1 MQVKLSSL
9 FFYQTDTNMRMI
21 DCIFESCPGFWSI
34 GLNLLKMHQFAIV
47 VTNNTDE
54 SINWASQDT
63 LEEICKRPLDHV
75 INEQL
80 NNLSLPFSWSLSEP
94 SLFSSAG
101 EYQKLLETCR
111 DAGTVIHA
119 LTGKGLSIND
129 VRRFLTLS
137 PLASDFYLLMSNFW
151 GLFQTPILPLKSD
164 INHN

>member
-1 MQVKLSSL
+1 MG
-9 FFYQTDTNMRMI
+9 T
-21 DCIFESCPGFWSI
+21 SI

-119 LTGKGLSIND
+119 LTGKGPSIND
-129 VRRFLTLS
+129 VSSEGEGGGPPTKPIYYISPFSNLS
-137 PLASDFYLLMSNFW
+137 RQGPLCV
-151 GLFQTPILPLKSD
+151 
-164 INHN
+164 

>member
-1 MQVKLSSL
+1 MG
-9 FFYQTDTNMRMI
+9 T
-21 DCIFESCPGFWSI
+21 SI
-34 GLNLLKMHQFAIV
+34 GLNLLKMHQFAVV

-119 LTGKGLSIND
+119 LTGKGSSIND
-129 VRRFLTLS
+129 VRRFF
-137 PLASDFYLLMSNFW
+137 D
-151 GLFQTPILPLKSD
+151 PIPP
-164 INHN
+164 

>member
-1 MQVKLSSL
+1 MHFQMLPSVLKIGTSV
-9 FFYQTDTNMRMI
+9 
-21 DCIFESCPGFWSI
+21 
-34 GLNLLKMHQFAIV
+34 GLNLLKMHQFAVV

-54 SINWASQDT
+54 SINWASQDR
-63 LEEICKRPLDHV
+63 LEEICKRQLDHV

-119 LTGKGLSIND
+119 LTGKANLLYLYKLLK
-129 VRRFLTLS
+129 RFIS
-137 PLASDFYLLMSNFW
+137 CYICSGRLLC
-151 GLFQTPILPLKSD
+151 L
-164 INHN
+164 

>member
-1 MQVKLSSL
+1 MG
-9 FFYQTDTNMRMI
+9 T
-21 DCIFESCPGFWSI
+21 SI

-63 LEEICKRPLDHV
+63 LEEICKRQLDHV

-119 LTGKGLSIND
+119 LTGKAESYIIFDTCLYKLLKRFMSCYICSGL
-129 VRRFLTLS
+129 
-137 PLASDFYLLMSNFW
+137 
-151 GLFQTPILPLKSD
+151 
-164 INHN
+164 

>member
-1 MQVKLSSL
+1 MHFRKLSSV
-9 FFYQTDTNMRMI
+9 
-21 DCIFESCPGFWSI
+21 FEMGTSI

-119 LTGKGLSIND
+119 LTGKANL
-129 VRRFLTLS
+129 
-137 PLASDFYLLMSNFW
+137 
-151 GLFQTPILPLKSD
+151 
-164 INHN
+164 

>member
-1 MQVKLSSL
+1 MG
-9 FFYQTDTNMRMI
+9 T
-21 DCIFESCPGFWSI
+21 SI
-34 GLNLLKMHQFAIV
+34 GLNLLKMHQFDVV

-63 LEEICKRPLDHV
+63 LEEICKRQLDHV

-119 LTGKGLSIND
+119 LTGKGSSIND
-129 VRRFLTLS
+129 VRRFLTIFDPPS
-137 PLASDFYLLMSNFW
+137 PQNVRFLPSNVRFFGVISDPP
-151 GLFQTPILPLKSD
+151 TPPKIG
-164 INHN
+164 HH

>member
-1 MQVKLSSL
+1 MHLRKLSSVL
-9 FFYQTDTNMRMI
+9 KMGT
-21 DCIFESCPGFWSI
+21 SI
-34 GLNLLKMHQFAIV
+34 GLNLLKMHQFAVV

-119 LTGKGLSIND
+119 LTGKANLRYLYKLLKWFMSCYFCSGL
-129 VRRFLTLS
+129 
-137 PLASDFYLLMSNFW
+137 LLCPKTVSQRQN
-151 GLFQTPILPLKSD
+151 S
-164 INHN
+164 

>member
-1 MQVKLSSL
+1 MG
-9 FFYQTDTNMRMI
+9 T
-21 DCIFESCPGFWSI
+21 SI
-34 GLNLLKMHQFAIV
+34 ELNLLKMHQFDVV

-63 LEEICKRPLDHV
+63 LEEICKRQLDHV

-119 LTGKGLSIND
+119 LTGKGSSIND
-129 VRRFLTLS
+129 VRRFLTIFDPPS
-137 PLASDFYLLMSNFW
+137 PPNVRFLPSNVRFFGVISD
-151 GLFQTPILPLKSD
+151 P
-164 INHN
+164 